1 MEEAAEELQRQ
12 RDVKPAREKRLRQRD
27 AASLERSDVSELEA
41 KLQKETK
48 DLADVENTRPLNEP
62 ERMDIFSQT
71 KVHSYLFPPRSYVVG
86 VSDLPLF
93 CCLYT
98 ILSEC

>member
-48 DLADVENTRPLNEP
+48 DLADVENTRHSPSQNEWTYFHKQKSTHT
-62 ERMDIFSQT
+62 FSLHVRT
-71 KVHSYLFPPRSYVVG
+71 L
-86 VSDLPLF
+86 
-93 CCLYT
+93 
-98 ILSEC
+98 